1 MFKRFLSVAVCA
13 VVCTAQDFPIFP
25 KPSYF
30 KTYFKSPVTQV
41 ELQNPVRLEDFVV
54 DGKLEL
60 SLKSYL
66 ELVLRNNSDITI
78 KRLLVDPVRNARFP
92 CDPGDCCFRSSPRS
106 TAPKSRFPWALE
118 ELLPS
123 PWQGWPWHMDELVAH
138 PPLAQAASSRNIR
151 SSRGR

>member
-1 MFKRFLSVAVCA
+1 MLKRSITTLLCA
-13 VVCTAQDFPIFP
+13 TMCTAQDFQVFP

-41 ELQNPVRLEDFVV
+41 ELQNPARLEDFVV

-78 KRLLVDPVRNARFP
+78 QRLSVDVNRNAITRAFGPFDPVATARFNAT
-92 CDPGDCCFRSSPRS
+92 RVLSQS
-106 TAPKSRFPWALE
+106 TNATQGAQTLNSLTQPLNFGVTQ
-118 ELLPS
+118 LLPTGTQVTATYS
-123 PWQGWPWHMDELVAH
+123 
-138 PPLAQAASSRNIR
+138 
-151 SSRGR
+151 